1 MYRELAQTEPG
12 TYLPSVPMTLNN
24 LGLLDNAQ
32 NRWGE
37 ARKEAEEAL
46 KIYR

>member
-1 MYRELAQTEPG
+1 
-12 TYLPSVPMTLNN
+12 MTLNN
-24 LGLLDNAQ
+24 LGLLDSAQ

-46 KIYR
+46 KI